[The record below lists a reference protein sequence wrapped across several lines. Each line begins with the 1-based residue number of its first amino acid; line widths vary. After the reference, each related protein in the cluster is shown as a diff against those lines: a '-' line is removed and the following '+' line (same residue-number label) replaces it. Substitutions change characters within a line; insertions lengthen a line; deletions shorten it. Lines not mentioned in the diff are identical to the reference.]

1 MVTLIAEQYVQFTKM
16 TVIIKAE
23 IEFNVSFIVFSNYR
37 YLFFVS

>member
-16 TVIIKAE
+16 TVIKAE